1 MLIYFYSIKQSH
13 VENEGKFYFKKET
26 EREERKTSRQNKHTQ
41 SFVTKNYKAH
51 KVEELAL

>member
-26 EREERKTSRQNKHTQ
+26 EREERKTSHQNKHTQ
-41 SFVTKNYKAH
+41 SFVTKNHKAH